1 MSVPVLIGFA
11 GVLVAAVATGLLAG
25 RCFRQPRLDLILWTA
40 ATLGLTIAL
49 AAQAMG
55 FDRGFSPATFRA
67 VQLSAVLLAP
77 LWLGWGLVERAAA
90 SDGARFAMRLLCSA
104 LTVVAGVILAT
115 DPLSTH
121 AFGKSWPLASQHY
134 QPISDYV
141 LDVVQAVAVIA
152 AVAIAALAAA
162 RARNDRRWLAA
173 VAGIAPV
180 GLAVLITAALRL
192 SLPSRSLYP
201 LLCLMAAALVWFGA
215 TRLVPGGATRI
226 AARGAAGEE
235 RSRRARGSRA
245 ARGVQ
250 ADEYPPADQDGLLDA
265 PYRRADPRERV
276 PQRPDWDRAGAPG
289 APGAPGPGV
298 RGAPG
303 VPVGFG
309 PGPGAPPAHGR
320 AHEAGRRAP
329 GPQAP
334 GPQAPGPQAP
344 GPQATAGFGDPAAT
358 AAFAGAGA
366 EFGAPSRGT
375 TAAGPAGP
383 PGSAAPTAAAAAA
396 ASAVAKPYGRILI
409 FTLLEDRVADFDRL
423 AEQTAEQVMTSEPDT
438 LVYVIHLVP
447 NAPMQRIFYEIY
459 RDRAAFDRHE
469 SQPYMQRFVADRRSL
484 VLATNVIELRLKF
497 AKVAPLP
504 TPAPDPVLPAIPRAQ
519 LPAGQGPQ
527 LPPGQGA
534 QLPTGQGPPGWGPP
548 LPQSLQPLPPTRTQ
562 RRHGDG

>member
-77 LWLGWGLVERAAA
+77 LWLGWGLVERVAAG
-90 SDGARFAMRLLCSA
+90 DGARFTMRLLCSA

-115 DPLSTH
+115 DPLGTR

-134 QPISDYV
+134 QPISDYL
-141 LDVVQAVAVIA
+141 LDVVQAAAVIA
-152 AVAIAALAAA
+152 AVATAALAAA

-173 VAGIAPV
+173 LAGIAPV

-201 LLCLMAAALVWFGA
+201 LLCLIAAALVWFGA
-215 TRLVPGGATRI
+215 TRLAP
-226 AARGAAGEE
+226 RGAAGED

-276 PQRPDWDRAGAPG
+276 PRRPDRDRAGAPG
-289 APGAPGPGV
+289 APGV

-303 VPVGFG
+303 VPV
-309 PGPGAPPAHGR
+309 
-320 AHEAGRRAP
+320 
-329 GPQAP
+329 
-334 GPQAPGPQAP
+334 
-344 GPQATAGFGDPAAT
+344 GFGDPAAT

-375 TAAGPAGP
+375 TAAGPA
-383 PGSAAPTAAAAAA
+383 APAAAGPAAASAVA

-423 AEQTAEQVMTSEPDT
+423 AEQTAEEVMTSEPDT

-504 TPAPDPVLPAIPRAQ
+504 APAPDPALPAIPRAQ
-519 LPAGQGPQ
+519 LPAGQG
-527 LPPGQGA
+527 A
-534 QLPTGQGPPGWGPP
+534 QGWGPP

-562 RRHGDG
+562 RRHRDG